1 MIDLL
6 KAFDDGNH
14 SDDNL
19 VLIIIIVCYFYCLTL
34 PKTSQFLF
42 HVNGALCSEKP
53 GICHFPYIILI
64 ILSHLIQI
72 RCQ

>member
-34 PKTSQFLF
+34 PKTLNS
-42 HVNGALCSEKP
+42 CSM
-53 GICHFPYIILI
+53 
-64 ILSHLIQI
+64 
-72 RCQ
+72 